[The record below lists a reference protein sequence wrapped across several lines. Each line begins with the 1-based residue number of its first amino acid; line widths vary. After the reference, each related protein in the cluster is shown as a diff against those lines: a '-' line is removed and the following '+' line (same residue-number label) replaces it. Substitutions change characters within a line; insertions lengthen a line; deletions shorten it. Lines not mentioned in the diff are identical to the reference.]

1 MVCYEFGCRSAP
13 QLRGRKDIRM
23 ISDAGTS
30 DPICEIPLKK
40 PVEKTTS
47 NGERTDMMD
56 LIS

>member
-1 MVCYEFGCRSAP
+1 
-13 QLRGRKDIRM
+13 M